1 MSTEN
6 LNDQNNSVP
15 EAEAAPVENVQPVE
29 PQAEGAA
36 EPAAETYA
44 APEETVTQP
53 QVIIQKERGFSHYV
67 GFALLSV
74 LCVCFYFLPGIAITY
89 AVSCIVDLTAAA
101 AWIFSAILSVVA
113 WFVFK
118 MKIKGFKKSFYWYIG
133 LCVVILLIL
142 IAIQVIADVNVFAG
156 ILALLTGAK
165 A

>member
-1 MSTEN
+1 MWN
-6 LNDQNNSVP
+6 LLQIVGTQ
-15 EAEAAPVENVQPVE
+15 VVGIRL
-29 PQAEGAA
+29 PQ
-36 EPAAETYA
+36 
-44 APEETVTQP
+44 
-53 QVIIQKERGFSHYV
+53 YV